1 MSHVDYEQSA
11 DFIRDFTKSSI
22 VDYARISAGAGD
34 NQLRSLLLCQ
44 SLESVIVDSFGLL
57 GNTVR
62 YDTVKHPREIHRAA
76 HRQMTA
82 VSKVHPQIAIA
93 RLEDSEIDSHVR
105 LGSRM
110 GLNIGVIG
118 AEQFFGPRNRQGFDF
133 IDELTATVIALS
145 RIPFGIFISH
155 DATLRLQDCFTDNVF
170 RSNELKVLFKSSGFF
185 LNRRENF
192 GIGLF

>member
-1 MSHVDYEQSA
+1 MSHVDHEQSA
-11 DFIRDFTKSSI
+11 DFVRDFTKSCI

-44 SLESVIVDSFGLL
+44 SLEFVVVDSFGLL

-82 VSKVHPQIAIA
+82 VGKVHPQIAIA
-93 RLEDSEIDSHVR
+93 GFKNSEIDSHVR
-105 LGSRM
+105 LSSGM

-118 AEQFFGPRNRQGFDF
+118 
-133 IDELTATVIALS
+133 
-145 RIPFGIFISH
+145 
-155 DATLRLQDCFTDNVF
+155 
-170 RSNELKVLFKSSGFF
+170 
-185 LNRRENF
+185 
-192 GIGLF
+192 